1 MMQLVVKGQLPGL
14 NEYTRA
20 CRSNRY
26 IGAQMKSDAEQLI
39 SLFIRNQHLEPVPG
53 KVYVSFTWYEPN
65 ERRDPDN
72 VAFAKK
78 FILDALVANGI
89 IEGDSRKYIKGFSDE
104 VITDKKNPRIVIDIT
119 SAKEL

>member
-1 MMQLVVKGQLPGL
+1 MMRLVIKGQLPGL
-14 NEYTRA
+14 NDYTKA
-20 CRSNRY
+20 CRSNKFV
-26 IGAQMKSDAEQLI
+26 GAQMKADAEQLI